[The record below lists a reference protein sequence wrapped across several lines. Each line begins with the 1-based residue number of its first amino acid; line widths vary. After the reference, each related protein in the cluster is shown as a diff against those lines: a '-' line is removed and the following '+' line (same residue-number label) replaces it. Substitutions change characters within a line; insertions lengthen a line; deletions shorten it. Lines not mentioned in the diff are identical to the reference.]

1 MFLIY
6 LYVFLNHRKPFPIPI
21 NVIYTD
27 VAKLDKYI
35 YIYIS
40 LSLFLS
46 INSEFSECEYS
57 AEL

>member
-35 YIYIS
+35 YLS

>member
-6 LYVFLNHRKPFPIPI
+6 LYVFLTHRKPFPIPI

-35 YIYIS
+35 SLS